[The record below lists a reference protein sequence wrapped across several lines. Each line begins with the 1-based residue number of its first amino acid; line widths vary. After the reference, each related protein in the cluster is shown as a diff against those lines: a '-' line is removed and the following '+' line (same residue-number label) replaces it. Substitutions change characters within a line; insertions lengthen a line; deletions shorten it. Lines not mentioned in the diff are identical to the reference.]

1 MSFGESVFLVGFNQ
15 KTAKEDLFIKR
26 NYRIP
31 PRELR
36 GKTLE
41 DSRRLSTK
49 AGLNPLTC
57 GASRPY
63 LEAAWPVGPPCQPPV
78 VMSILHRL
86 LGCISVVIS
95 SQFDPKAED

>member
-1 MSFGESVFLVGFNQ
+1 MFPAGFNQ
-15 KTAKEDLFIKR
+15 KTAKGGLFVKR

-41 DSRRLSTK
+41 DSRRLSTE
-49 AGLNPLTC
+49 ARLDPLTC
-57 GASRPY
+57 GAS
-63 LEAAWPVGPPCQPPV
+63 QPPV
-78 VMSILHRL
+78 ITPVLHHL

-95 SQFDPKAED
+95 SQFDLRAED